1 MKRQRNAA
9 VQAVHETAAAYA
21 TRTNSKLSH
30 VDGALHD
37 PDSGNLDAS
46 RIAARLGIPLKRL
59 AEAVGYTPQGLLR
72 NPTSDRLQ
80 PALAEIAYVLSRLR
94 VLLADQRSM
103 AIWLRAPHPDLG
115 GATPLSFL
123 LSARAA
129 AVIALLHLA
138 ESGQT
143 T

>member
-1 MKRQRNAA
+1 MKRQRNSAA
-9 VQAVHETAAAYA
+9 AAVHESPARYVA
-21 TRTNSKLSH
+21 RRNPKLSH
-30 VDGALHD
+30 VDDALHD
-37 PDSGNLDAS
+37 PDSGNLDAA
-46 RIAARLGIPLKRL
+46 RIAVRLGIPLKRL

-80 PALAEIAYVLSRLR
+80 PALAEIAYILSRLR
-94 VLLADQRSM
+94 ALLTDERSI

-115 GATPLSFL
+115 GATPLSL
-123 LSARAA
+123 MLSARAA

-143 T
+143 S